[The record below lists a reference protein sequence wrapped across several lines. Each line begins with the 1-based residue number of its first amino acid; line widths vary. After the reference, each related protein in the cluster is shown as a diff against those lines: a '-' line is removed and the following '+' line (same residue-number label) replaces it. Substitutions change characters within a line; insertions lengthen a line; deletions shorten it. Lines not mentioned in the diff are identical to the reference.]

1 MNASQVRS
9 IHAAAASAAAA
20 VSRNV
25 AECPEMSEARTRLRK
40 TKPMAASP
48 LSPRQLA
55 AIALLFAGHS
65 TESAARVLGICART
79 IFRWKR
85 DPRFAREIERRAAAL
100 AAETASR
107 STARP
112 KFTPPRPPPPRPTG
126 SASPEQRASDLSD
139 LAAMVLRYGALP
151 TPPPPPRPHLAAG
164 VAVRPEMSRNVIPA
178 HAKTQNEPKPAAPLS
193 HHPRPSLHPHPP
205 PLNFPP
211 GAGLKS
217 EI

>member
-40 TKPMAASP
+40 TKPSAASP

-85 DPRFAREIERRAAAL
+85 DPRFAGEIERRAAAL

-112 KFTPPRPPPPRPTG
+112 KFTPPRPPPRPG
-126 SASPEQRASDLSD
+126 PIRSASPQQRASDLSD
-139 LAAMVLRYGALP
+139 LAAMVHRYGALP
-151 TPPPPPRPHLAAG
+151 TPPVAPRGSAG

-193 HHPRPSLHPHPP
+193 HQPRPSLHPHPP

-211 GAGLKS
+211 VAGLKS